1 MENKRYNIVCKKAR
15 KRIKGIECILD
26 MVDAEN
32 SWPFHDSVIE
42 RFEFDADR
50 ELLIVDVG
58 DVWDAD
64 QDPAGRFRFIF
75 RGYMEF
81 KFDYDTGNCF
91 TYEFSITSE
100 SGLDMFHVE
109 FNSLHFE
116 INCRDISIEELPYTD
131 SELAKFKS

>member
-1 MENKRYNIVCKKAR
+1 MKDKRYDIVCKKAR

-26 MVDAEN
+26 MVDAGGV
-32 SWPFHDSVIE
+32 FHDSVIE
-42 RFEFDADR
+42 RFEFDADK
-50 ELLIVDVG
+50 ELLIVVVG
-58 DVWDAD
+58 DVWAAD

-91 TYEFSITSE
+91 TYDFSITSE
-100 SGLDMFHVE
+100 SRLDMLHVE

-116 INCRDISIEELPYTD
+116 INCRDISMEELPYTD
-131 SELAKFKS
+131 